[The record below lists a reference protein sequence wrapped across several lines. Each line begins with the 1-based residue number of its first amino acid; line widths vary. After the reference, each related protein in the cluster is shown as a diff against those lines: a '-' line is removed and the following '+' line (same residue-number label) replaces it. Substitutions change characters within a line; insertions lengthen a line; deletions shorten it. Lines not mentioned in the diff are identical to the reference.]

1 MMYIGPSDIM
11 WKQLPSEVQVA
22 IVCVFSM
29 FRHFQNEIP
38 TVRKQKKNLD
48 KLTLDMDAAKT
59 K

>member
-1 MMYIGPSDIM
+1 MMFVWSSDM
-11 WKQLPSEVQVA
+11 QKQLPGEVQVVNA
-22 IVCVFSM
+22 GVFSM
-29 FRHFQNEIP
+29 FSCHFQNEIP